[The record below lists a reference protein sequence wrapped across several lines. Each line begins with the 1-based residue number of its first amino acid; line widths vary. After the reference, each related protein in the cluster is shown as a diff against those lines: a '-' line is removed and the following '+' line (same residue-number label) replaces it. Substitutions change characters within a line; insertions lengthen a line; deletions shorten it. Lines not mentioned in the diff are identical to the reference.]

1 MDEMLKRIAEIRK
14 SKGLTQTQVS
24 EKIGTKG
31 VARNSYNKIET
42 GKTEL
47 TVNHLIKIA
56 GALGVSVVS
65 LIDPDAQSKDYFQ
78 ELNSKIEAL
87 QKTIQEKD
95 EFIALQKKL
104 YSNFKSTIIQ
114 SLSIAE
120 LKSMQFMAY
129 KIAEKEIDT
138 VDLIIESIK
147 SALTFILMMLRDND
161 FIDEKDLDYHKKN
174 RKENFELLVKELK
187 EEAKQATTPLKPE

>member
-1 MDEMLKRIAEIRK
+1 MDEVFKRIADIRK
-14 SKGLTQTQVS
+14 SKGLTQRQIC
-24 EKIGTKG
+24 EKIGI
-31 VARNSYNKIET
+31 AQNNYSKIET
-42 GKTEL
+42 GITEL
-47 TVNHLIKIA
+47 TVDHLNKIA

-65 LIDPDAQSKDYFQ
+65 LIDPDSQSMDYFQ

-87 QKTIQEKD
+87 QKTILEKD

-104 YSNFKSTIIQ
+104 YGNFKSTIIQ
-114 SLSIAE
+114 SISIAE

-187 EEAKQATTPLKPE
+187 EEAKQATTPQKSE